1 MTTYTHIFDLANSSP
16 SLTRLGYHRLSLRDR
31 SRNIGVGPLKIL
43 PSMRL
48 AVAAEARIQHDEVEP
63 ASVERVIRLL
73 LLHGAQELILV
84 QRVHAMVSQDVMPVF
99 ADCLVPKTSVRSSR
113 RGLQS

>member
-1 MTTYTHIFDLANSSP
+1 
-16 SLTRLGYHRLSLRDR
+16 
-31 SRNIGVGPLKIL
+31 
-43 PSMRL
+43 
-48 AVAAEARIQHDEVEP
+48 VEP

-113 RGLQS
+113 RGL